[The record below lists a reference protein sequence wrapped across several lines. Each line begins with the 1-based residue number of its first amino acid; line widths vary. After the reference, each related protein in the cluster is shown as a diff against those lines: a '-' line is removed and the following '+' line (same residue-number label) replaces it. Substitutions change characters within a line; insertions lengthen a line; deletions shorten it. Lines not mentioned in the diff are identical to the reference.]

1 MASPTTLKLPEELKA
16 LLVEQ
21 AEAEGKTPH
30 AYMVEALAEKA
41 RRVQRQREFD
51 AQDDAALEEYER
63 TGIAYAFEDVRDY
76 IIGIAAGRKPPRP
89 KPVKVSRKKS

>member
-30 AYMVEALAEKA
+30 AYLVEALAEKA
-41 RRVQRQREFD
+41 RRVQRERQELAED
-51 AQDDAALEEYER
+51 QAALGEFER
-63 TGIAYAFEDVRDY
+63 TGIAYAMEDVHKY
-76 IIGIAAGRKPPRP
+76 FLGIAAGKKPPQP
-89 KPVKVSRKKS
+89 KPIKVPRKKP

>member
-16 LLVEQ
+16 LLAEQ

-41 RRVQRQREFD
+41 RRVERQRQLD
-51 AQDDAALEEYER
+51 AEDDAALEEYER
-63 TGIAYAFEDVRDY
+63 TGIAYAFEDVREY
-76 IIGIAAGRKPPRP
+76 VMGIAAGRKPPRP
-89 KPVKVSRKKS
+89 KPVRIPRKKS